1 MEHNRNTPLAELQV
15 DLLPTELLVLVM
27 LANTGHAML
36 SGDRDAAKKLGE
48 MLMELPDSER
58 TAMQALEKLE
68 ASMRLAAQMTQPDGL
83 S

>member
-1 MEHNRNTPLAELQV
+1 MENANTPLAEMQI

-27 LANTGHAML
+27 LANMGHSML
-36 SGDRDAAKKLGE
+36 AGDREAAKSLGE

-58 TAMQALEKLE
+58 TAMGALEKLE
-68 ASMRLAAQMTQPDGL
+68 ASMRLAAKMTQPDGL